1 MENREDLEEQ
11 VARWK
16 REISK
21 GGLRLAL
28 LSILNEGESYGYQ
41 ILATL
46 QARGDGVLHP
56 TEAAVYPMLKDL
68 ENGGYLKSRWH
79 ATEDGVP
86 PRKYYRLSPTGTKL
100 LVALREA
107 WHGFRD
113 GFQEFAGTQ
122 EDQK

>member
-1 MENREDLEEQ
+1 MPEREDLAEE
-11 VARWK
+11 VARWR

-68 ENGGYLKSRWH
+68 ERGGYLLSRWH
-79 ATEDGVP
+79 ATGDGVP
-86 PRKYYRLSPTGTKL
+86 PRKYYRLSASGNRL
-100 LVALREA
+100 LLGLRQA
-107 WHGFRD
+107 WQQFRD
-113 GFQEFAGTQ
+113 GFEDFAGG
-122 EDQK
+122 KG

>member
-1 MENREDLEEQ
+1 MPDQNDLPEE
-11 VARWK
+11 VARWR

-46 QARGDGVLHP
+46 QARGEGVLHP

-68 ENGGYLKSRWH
+68 EKGGYLRSRWH

-86 PRKYYRLSPTGTKL
+86 PRKYYRLSAAGTKL
-100 LVALREA
+100 LVALRQA
-107 WHGFRD
+107 WQEFRD
-113 GFQEFAGTQ
+113 GFEDFAG
-122 EDQK
+122 DGK